1 MEKRVSNCPVC
12 RPVNMIPIALY
23 KDFEGVD
30 KML

>member
-1 MEKRVSNCPVC
+1 MEKRVSNYPICI
-12 RPVNMIPIALY
+12 PVNMIPIALY